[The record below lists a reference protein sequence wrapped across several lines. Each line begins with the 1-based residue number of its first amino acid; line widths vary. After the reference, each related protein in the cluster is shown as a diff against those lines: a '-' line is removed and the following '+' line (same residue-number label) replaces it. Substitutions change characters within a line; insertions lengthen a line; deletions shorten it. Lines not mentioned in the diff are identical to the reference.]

1 VAGRRRRRSA
11 AAAQR
16 RGLVAAIL
24 VLALSAP
31 AGSWALDASSVPSR
45 PRTSAALLSP
55 YEARLLE
62 RINAVRARHGRATLT
77 ASRGLTGAAEHHS
90 AKMVARGFFEHE
102 APGERSFSRRI
113 ERFYPSAGFG
123 YWAVGEN
130 LAYGVPRLEPP
141 EAVQEW
147 LESPGH
153 RRNMLWPR
161 WREVGIAVVHAAS
174 APGEFG
180 GEPTTV
186 VTVDF
191 GLRVR

>member
-1 VAGRRRRRSA
+1 M
-11 AAAQR
+11 
-16 RGLVAAIL
+16 L

-31 AGSWALDASSVPSR
+31 AGSWALNSSSVPSR
-45 PRTSAALLSP
+45 PRTNAGLLSP
-55 YEARLLE
+55 YEARLLD
-62 RINAVRARHGRATLT
+62 RINAVRAQQGRVPLT

-90 AKMVARGFFEHE
+90 AKMVAGGFFEHE

-113 ERFYPSAGFG
+113 ERFYPSSGFG

-130 LAYGVPRLEPP
+130 LAYGVPRLEPA
-141 EAVQEW
+141 EAVHEW

-161 WREVGIAVVHAAS
+161 WREVGIAVIHAAS

-180 GEPTTV
+180 GAPATV

-191 GLRVR
+191 GVRVR